1 MTGKPYNII
10 ITRDPNVIDDIFFS
24 KIKTKSR
31 FSDFR
36 SSEDPNTFIVA
47 PGINNEFISM
57 DSVFQADGKSYVSA
71 RFIETNRILEFFQI
85 APNGWTEAVLRR
97 MEEQSVILGPE
108 LELDFLFRQR
118 PVFYVTYGMG
128 DDIRSWSGPYAIN
141 LADANLRLTPD
152 GIRDLELLFTP
163 SLDTLKSFTNKA
175 LYDVTTKVG
184 DSVFNTRESTLGIK
198 DECVASI
205 KIELTKNRTVQ
216 GDNVWDYEGVKP
228 LVPRE
233 DGKNIKW
240 NYVIRKLILS
250 YLIKVYSNVPRGNI
264 LVLFDDDLDKIEKPL
279 SKNRDTMT
287 FTPSIVESDVVI
299 SKSGKSFRGRELTAR
314 VSSNL
319 NKLGITATY
328 TPEFIKESLKTTRRN
343 IPKLAK
349 FLKEKGSQIIS
360 ESLTRAGRAYRARM
374 LNQQLFDPNED
385 RAASRSFSLEDQ
397 LQDRNRQLD
406 ELQRALL
413 IAGQPDER
421 PRAGFFDDAETIREK
436 LQRRRLSELTIEELK
451 ARRSEGTLLEELQP
465 VLDRDGLT
473 FSAVNYFSP
482 LLADAMAMPG
492 GLQKL
497 LDMGLDKLNLA
508 LGDPGT
514 PLREAIEGPM
524 RSQLYDDLNVYGS
537 PTGKPTPMNIDW
549 NANLEELELGE
560 MILSMGD
567 ELKKDDEETP
577 VLLRPLSKFIK
588 RVNLFSDKYADFTL
602 YEESNMKIVN
612 MLYSAGLISDGSRP
626 VVIFGRKNLIT
637 KLIYRSKPALDDSLI
652 GKIDPYNAEVADLGS
667 RERRGWCNDPLPIDN
682 DSFIDSWRAYTRVL
696 NDYLKENR
704 KSRVSSYGE
713 QPEVRK
719 IAERKRVSN
728 ISDKIIFSHNTRNS
742 NVLEVN
748 FDSKPYVGVLLNVVN
763 ESAYRL
769 IDEYGPQNVTQIL
782 RDNSIKSDF
791 IDTLAQQLREE
802 EAGDKRSIIATAD
815 KLIRE
820 DDTYA
825 MELIREAER
834 QEMKLSTFYELLIFK
849 VLGSE
854 AISVTRKVEQGKI
867 MNAESNLM
875 QKINQS
881 IFNVNIRT
889 LPFFNSDIFINESC
903 FLYGNPNQVLGSDI
917 HKRDKKPLSIFS
929 NEYSIIGYKHHL
941 GQDSAYSEF
950 TLIQKGVPGEM
961 SQLDPTLGE
970 FYKKQLDS
978 AQEKLNQSPA
988 KIEEAVESSNE
999 PIIPEGRITSASRAF
1014 KGIYEKQFGL
1024 DEPVFGTERY
1034 KKAWE
1039 GLEGVDLADLLFG
1052 IRLLLADTGL
1062 AGQNR
1067 KEIYEDIREYERK
1080 FGK

>member
-10 ITRDPNVIDDIFFS
+10 ITRDPNVVDDIFFS
-24 KIKTKSR
+24 KVKTKSR

-108 LELDFLFRQR
+108 LELDFLLRQR

-198 DECVASI
+198 DECAASI

-240 NYVIRKLILS
+240 NYAIRKLILS

-287 FTPSIVESDVVI
+287 FTPSIVESDVVV

-360 ESLTRAGRAYRARM
+360 ESLTRAGKAYRARM
-374 LNQQLFDPNED
+374 LNGQLFDPNED
-385 RAASRSFSLEDQ
+385 QAASRSFSLEDQ

-406 ELQRALL
+406 QLQKALL
-413 IAGQPDER
+413 IAGEPDAS
-421 PRAGFFDDAETIREK
+421 PVFTI
-436 LQRRRLSELTIEELK
+436 LQSAKSDGYYVPPPLPDLTIEELA
-451 ARRSEGTLLEELQP
+451 ARRSDNTVLEELQP

-473 FSAVNYFSP
+473 FSSVNFFSP
-482 LLADAMAMPG
+482 LLADALAMPG

-497 LDMGLDKLNLA
+497 LDIGLDKLNLA

-524 RSQLYDDLNVYGS
+524 RSQLYDDFNVLGS

-612 MLYSAGLISDGSRP
+612 MLYSAGLIRDGSRP

-637 KLIYRSKPALDDSLI
+637 KLIYKSKPALDDSLI
-652 GKIDPYNAEVADLGS
+652 GKIDPYNAEAADMGAG
-667 RERRGWCNDPLPIDN
+667 ERRRSSLIDN
-682 DSFIDSWRAYTRVL
+682 DNFIDSWRAYTRIL

-719 IAERKRVSN
+719 IAERKGVSN
-728 ISDKIIFSHNTRNS
+728 ISDKIIFSHNIRNS

-791 IDTLAQQLREE
+791 INTLAQQLREE
-802 EAGDKRSIIATAD
+802 EAGDERSIIATAD

-825 MELIREAER
+825 MELIRETER

-917 HKRDKKPLSIFS
+917 HKRDKKPLSIFT

-988 KIEEAVESSNE
+988 KIEEAVESSSE
-999 PIIPEGRITSASRAF
+999 PIIPEGRITSASKAF
-1014 KGIYEKQFGL
+1014 KGIYDKQFGL

-1039 GLEGVDLADLLFG
+1039 GLEGVDLADLIFG

-1062 AGQNR
+1062 LGQNR
-1067 KEIYEDIREYERK
+1067 KDIYEDIRKYEK
-1080 FGK
+1080 EFGK